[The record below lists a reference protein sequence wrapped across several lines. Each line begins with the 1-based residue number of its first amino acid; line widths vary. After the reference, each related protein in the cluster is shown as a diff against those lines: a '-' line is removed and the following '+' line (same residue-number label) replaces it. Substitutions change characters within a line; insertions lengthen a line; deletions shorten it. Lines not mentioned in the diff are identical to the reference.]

1 MLYKLFAAYFMA
13 SGKYMDKYRV
23 DTWRHPNWDYSDA
36 GIYFIT
42 ICTRNR
48 KKHFGEI
55 IPVLTVK
62 QDFSQ
67 TKV

>member
-23 DTWRHPNWDYSDA
+23 DTWRHPNWDYSGA

-48 KKHFGEI
+48 K
-55 IPVLTVK
+55 
-62 QDFSQ
+62 
-67 TKV
+67 